1 MANDDARRHHG
12 ETIRAYRVRAGLT
25 QAQLAD
31 RWPGGAVS
39 AQYVQRVETGKK
51 HIADPQTLRELAE
64 ALAVPLWRFGLS
76 EYDPFHPHHLPGQG
90 LRMYGETLD
99 AVECLIRQ
107 AWELRRA
114 ALIPQS
120 EETLRRLNSL
130 FGHFQRELPPPEGLE
145 TRFLS
150 LYAQTQRLNA
160 VATLERRAYGSA
172 RERYEE
178 MRRTAAQLGDP
189 TTEAIAVMSLG
200 SELARAGE
208 SRAGVEALEQA
219 RDIAFRADKATAAFV
234 HSYLARAYAMA
245 GEEARFERAIE
256 TARTL
261 AEGLGATYG
270 DGANYIYARP
280 SSVLAE
286 MSWGYLLLDQPRRT
300 LELAG
305 ELARQA
311 TRDRDHRLRAW
322 LPLDWAR
329 AYLRLGDLEAAVAQ
343 AERFLRRVME
353 MESAHALRQARALI
367 GEFAAAGY
375 ARTASVRAYASAT
388 RAASAGY
395 ISE

>member
-1 MANDDARRHHG
+1 MASDEATHHHG
-12 ETIRAYRVRAGLT
+12 ETIRAYRVRRGLT
-25 QAQLAD
+25 QARLAE
-31 RWPGGAVS
+31 RWPGGGVS

-51 HIADPQTLRELAE
+51 HIADPQTLRELSE
-64 ALAVPLWRFGLS
+64 LLGVPLWRFGLS
-76 EYDPFHPHHLPGQG
+76 EYDPFHPHHLPGLG
-90 LRMYGETLD
+90 LHMYGETLD
-99 AVECLIRQ
+99 AIECLIRQ
-107 AWELRRA
+107 TWELRRA
-114 ALIPQS
+114 GLMPQA

-130 FGHFQRELPPPEGLE
+130 FGHFQRELPPPGRLE

-160 VATLERRAYGSA
+160 VAAVERRAYGPA
-172 RERYEE
+172 RERYEA
-178 MRRTAAQLGDP
+178 MRRTASRLGDP
-189 TTEAIAVMSLG
+189 TTEAIALMSMG

-208 SRAGVEALEQA
+208 RQAGVEALERA

-270 DGANYIYARP
+270 DGANYIYAGP

-286 MSWGYLLLDQPRRT
+286 MSWGYLLLDQPQRT

-311 TRDRDHRLRAW
+311 TRDRDRRLRAW
-322 LPLDWAR
+322 IPLDWTR
-329 AYLRLGDLEAAVAQ
+329 AHLRLGNLEAAVAQ

-353 MESAHALRQARALI
+353 MESAHALQQARALV
-367 GEFAAAGY
+367 GEFSAAGY
-375 ARTASVRAYASAT
+375 AQTASVRAYTAAV
-388 RAASAGY
+388 RAAS
-395 ISE
+395 ED